1 MVGPLSDDDRRF
13 ARWCAEGQ
21 VPDLV
26 ILGELR
32 ARVYEREP
40 PGPDRDAM
48 LAALWSLHPADVRE
62 LDAFRDRGRVK
73 LHLIMYAC
81 AMAYRISETGE
92 RYDPA
97 NPDHDP
103 EDYREVD
110 PKAAGM
116 AQYLGRVWLAMDPA
130 ALREDGAR
138 EAQRVAQMGT
148 AEQRIEVLRILP
160 ALGLPRSVTA
170 TVADAWGVPLAA
182 LAEALDTDV
191 MEWDVRLPHGES
203 TTEVARTPGSTPEPH
218 GESTTSAAGPAQ
230 SGDC

>member
-1 MVGPLSDDDRRF
+1 VLRRTRMVDPLTDEDRRF

-21 VPDLV
+21 VPDGV

-32 ARVYEREP
+32 ARVYERMP
-40 PGPDRDAM
+40 PGPDRTAA
-48 LAALWSLHPADVRE
+48 LQALWSLHPEDVRE

-73 LHLIMYAC
+73 LHLVMYAC
-81 AMAYRISETGE
+81 AMAYRVNEAGE
-92 RYDPA
+92 RYEPA

-103 EDYREVD
+103 EDFRDVD

-116 AQYLGRVWLAMDPA
+116 AQYLGRVWLSMDPA

-138 EAQRVAQMGT
+138 EAQRVAELGT

-160 ALGLPRSVTA
+160 ALGLPRAVTA
-170 TVADAWGVPLAA
+170 SVAEAWGVPIAA

-191 MEWDVRLPHGES
+191 AEWDVDPLPLP
-203 TTEVARTPGSTPEPH
+203 PGSRPASQGEP
-218 GESTTSAAGPAQ
+218 AAGLAH
-230 SGDC
+230 SEKDE